1 MKKKKKLII
10 ILGVI
15 AVIVIFVL
23 ANLLRSGEKSFKVDV
38 EKVKKGD
45 ITAIVTASGRIQAKR
60 DVKISA
66 YVVSKIIDLP
76 VKDGDVVKRRQL
88 LVQLDPARYKAAV
101 EQAEA
106 QMRMTGANL
115 EQAELVYNRQ
125 KQLFEKNLTSQEQFD
140 NARTSYHAAQAQ
152 YDQSKAALAQA
163 QDDLSKT
170 TITAPMDG
178 VITELNAEVGEIVMI
193 GTMNNPGTVIMTISD
208 LSEIEAEVEVDE
220 TDVANLK
227 LEQEAKIS
235 IDAYPD
241 TNFKGKVTE
250 IGNTGRISG
259 YGTQEQVTNFL
270 VKVLLLDEVK
280 GIKPGMSASVDI
292 TTDSRKEV
300 LNVPIAAVVLRA
312 EEEDT
317 LKTQKTKKGQKSSA
331 TSDSPKGTDEKKK
344 KKEKE
349 GVFIVEKNRAKF
361 VPVKT
366 DISDQQNIEIVSGIK
381 ENDQIIT
388 GSYKILRNLKDGDKV
403 KIVKKSQLEEKKR

>member
-1 MKKKKKLII
+1 MKKRNKII
-10 ILGVI
+10 MILAVVV
-15 AVIVIFVL
+15 VIVVFVVV
-23 ANLLRSGEKSFKVDV
+23 NLLKSGGKSFKVEV

-45 ITAIVTASGRIQAKR
+45 VTAIVTASGKIQAKR
-60 DVKISA
+60 NVKISA

-76 VKDGDVVKRRQL
+76 VKDGDLVKKGQL
-88 LVQLDPARYKAAV
+88 LVQLDPTRYKAEV

-106 QMRMTGANL
+106 QMRMAGASL
-115 EQAELVYNRQ
+115 EQAKLVHDRQ
-125 KQLFEKNLTSQEQFD
+125 KQLFEKSLTSQEQFD
-140 NARTSYHAAQAQ
+140 NARTDYHSTQAQ

-227 LEQEAKIS
+227 SGQEAKIS
-235 IDAYPD
+235 IDAFPD

-250 IGNTGRISG
+250 IGNTGQISG

-270 VKVLLLDEVK
+270 VKALLLDEVK

-292 TTDSRKEV
+292 TTDSRKGV
-300 LNVPIAAVVLRA
+300 LNVPIASVVLRA
-312 EEEDT
+312 EKEDT
-317 LKTQKTKKGQKSSA
+317 LKTKKGEKPSSDP
-331 TSDSPKGTDEKKK
+331 DSLKATDEKKK

-349 GVFIVEKNRAKF
+349 GVFIVEKDQAKF
-361 VPVKT
+361 EPVKT
-366 DISDQQNIEIVSGIK
+366 GISDQQNVEIVSGIK

-403 KIVKKSQLEEKKR
+403 KIVKKGQLEKKEK

>member
-1 MKKKKKLII
+1 MKKRNKIII
-10 ILGVI
+10 ILAVV
-15 AVIVIFVL
+15 AVIVVFVL
-23 ANLLRSGEKSFKVDV
+23 VNLLRSGGKSFKVEV

-45 ITAIVTASGRIQAKR
+45 VTAIVTASGKIQAKKN
-60 DVKISA
+60 VKISA

-76 VKDGDVVKRRQL
+76 VKDGDAVKKGQL
-88 LVQLDPARYKAAV
+88 LVQLDPTRYKAEV

-106 QMRMTGANL
+106 QMRMAGANL
-115 EQAELVYNRQ
+115 EQAKLVHDRQ
-125 KQLFEKNLTSQEQFD
+125 KQLFEKSLTSQEQFD
-140 NARTSYHAAQAQ
+140 NARTDYHAAQAQ

-227 LEQEAKIS
+227 SGQESKIS

-250 IGNTGRISG
+250 IGNTGQISG

-292 TTDSRKEV
+292 TTDSRKGV
-300 LNVPIAAVVLRA
+300 LNVPIASVVLRT
-312 EEEDT
+312 EKEDT
-317 LKTQKTKKGQKSSA
+317 LKTKKGEKSS
-331 TSDSPKGTDEKKK
+331 SNPDSLKATDEKKK

-349 GVFIVEKNRAKF
+349 GIFIVEKDQAKF
-361 VPVKT
+361 KPVKT
-366 DISDQQNIEIVSGIK
+366 GISDQQNIEIISGIK

-388 GSYKILRNLKDGDKV
+388 GSYKILRTLKDGDKV
-403 KIVKKSQLEEKKR
+403 KIVKKSQLEEKKGK

>member
-1 MKKKKKLII
+1 MKKRNKIII
-10 ILGVI
+10 ILAVV
-15 AVIVIFVL
+15 AVIVVFVL
-23 ANLLRSGEKSFKVDV
+23 VNLLRSGGKSFKVEV

-45 ITAIVTASGRIQAKR
+45 VTAIVTASGKIQAKKN
-60 DVKISA
+60 VKISA

-76 VKDGDVVKRRQL
+76 VKDGDAVKKGQL
-88 LVQLDPARYKAAV
+88 LVQLDPTRYKAEV

-106 QMRMTGANL
+106 QMRMAGANL
-115 EQAELVYNRQ
+115 EQAKLVHDRQ
-125 KQLFEKNLTSQEQFD
+125 KQLFEKSLTSQEQFD
-140 NARTSYHAAQAQ
+140 NARTNYHATQAQ

-227 LEQEAKIS
+227 SGQESKIS

-250 IGNTGRISG
+250 IGNTGQISG

-292 TTDSRKEV
+292 TTDSRKGV
-300 LNVPIAAVVLRA
+300 LNVPIASVVLRT
-312 EEEDT
+312 EKEDT
-317 LKTQKTKKGQKSSA
+317 LKTKKGEKSS
-331 TSDSPKGTDEKKK
+331 SNPDSLKATDEKKK

-349 GVFIVEKNRAKF
+349 GIFIVEKDQAKF
-361 VPVKT
+361 KPVKT
-366 DISDQQNIEIVSGIK
+366 GISDQQNIEIISGIK

-388 GSYKILRNLKDGDKV
+388 GSYKILRTLKDGDKV
-403 KIVKKSQLEEKKR
+403 KIVKKSQLEEKKGK

>member
-1 MKKKKKLII
+1 MKKRNKIII
-10 ILGVI
+10 ILGVV
-15 AVIVIFVL
+15 AVIVVFVL
-23 ANLLRSGEKSFKVDV
+23 VNLLRSGGKSFKVEV

-45 ITAIVTASGRIQAKR
+45 VTAIVTASGKIQAKKN
-60 DVKISA
+60 VKISA

-76 VKDGDVVKRRQL
+76 VKDGDVVKKGQL
-88 LVQLDPARYKAAV
+88 LVQLDPTRYKAEV

-106 QMRMTGANL
+106 QMRMAGANL
-115 EQAELVYNRQ
+115 EQAKLVHDRQ
-125 KQLFEKNLTSQEQFD
+125 KQLFEKSLTSQEQFD
-140 NARTSYHAAQAQ
+140 NARTDYHAAQAQ

-227 LEQEAKIS
+227 SGQESKIS

-250 IGNTGRISG
+250 IGNTGQISG

-292 TTDSRKEV
+292 TTDSRKGV
-300 LNVPIAAVVLRA
+300 LNVPIASVVLRT
-312 EEEDT
+312 EKEDT
-317 LKTQKTKKGQKSSA
+317 LKTKKGEKSS
-331 TSDSPKGTDEKKK
+331 SNPDSLKATDEKKK

-349 GVFIVEKNRAKF
+349 GIFIVEKDQAKF
-361 VPVKT
+361 KPVKT
-366 DISDQQNIEIVSGIK
+366 GISDQQNIEIISGIK

-388 GSYKILRNLKDGDKV
+388 GSYKILRTLKDGDKV
-403 KIVKKSQLEEKKR
+403 KIVKKSQLEEKKGK

>member
-1 MKKKKKLII
+1 MKKRNKIII
-10 ILGVI
+10 ILAVI

-23 ANLLRSGEKSFKVDV
+23 ANLLRSGEKSFKVEV
-38 EKVKKGD
+38 EKANKGD
-45 ITAIVTASGRIQAKR
+45 ITAIVTASGKIQAKR
-60 DVKISA
+60 NVKISA

-76 VKDGDVVKRRQL
+76 VKDGDAVKKGQL
-88 LVQLDPARYKAAV
+88 LVQLDPTRYKAEV

-106 QMRMTGANL
+106 QMRMAGANL
-115 EQAELVYNRQ
+115 EQAKLVYDRQ
-125 KQLFEKNLTSQEQFD
+125 KQLFEKNLTSQEQSD
-140 NARTSYHAAQAQ
+140 NAKTSYHAAQAQ

-220 TDVANLK
+220 TDVANLE
-227 LEQEAKIS
+227 LGQEAKIS

-292 TTDSRKEV
+292 TTDSRKGV

-312 EEEDT
+312 EKEDT
-317 LKTQKTKKGQKSSA
+317 LKTKKGEKSS
-331 TSDSPKGTDEKKK
+331 SNPDSLKATDEKKK

-349 GVFIVEKNRAKF
+349 GVFVVEKDQAKF
-361 VPVKT
+361 EPVKT
-366 DISDQQNIEIVSGIK
+366 GISDQQNIEIVSGIK

>member
-1 MKKKKKLII
+1 MKKRNKIII
-10 ILGVI
+10 ILAVV
-15 AVIVIFVL
+15 AVIVVFVL
-23 ANLLRSGEKSFKVDV
+23 VNLLRSGGKSFKVEV

-45 ITAIVTASGRIQAKR
+45 VTAIVTASGKIQAKR
-60 DVKISA
+60 NVKISA

-76 VKDGDVVKRRQL
+76 VKDGDAVKKGQL
-88 LVQLDPARYKAAV
+88 LVQLDPTRYKAEV

-106 QMRMTGANL
+106 QMRMAGANL
-115 EQAELVYNRQ
+115 EQAKLVHDRQ
-125 KQLFEKNLTSQEQFD
+125 KQLFEKSLTSQEQFD
-140 NARTSYHAAQAQ
+140 NARTDYHAAQAQ

-178 VITELNAEVGEIVMI
+178 VITELNGEVGEIVMI

-227 LEQEAKIS
+227 SGQEAKIS

-250 IGNTGRISG
+250 IGNTGQISG

-292 TTDSRKEV
+292 TTDSRKGV
-300 LNVPIAAVVLRA
+300 LNVPIASVVLRT
-312 EEEDT
+312 EKEDT
-317 LKTQKTKKGQKSSA
+317 LKTKKGEKSS
-331 TSDSPKGTDEKKK
+331 SKPDSLKATDEKKK

-349 GVFIVEKNRAKF
+349 GIFIVEKDQAKF
-361 VPVKT
+361 KPVKT
-366 DISDQQNIEIVSGIK
+366 GISDQQNIEIISGIK

-388 GSYKILRNLKDGDKV
+388 GSYKILRTLKDGDKV
-403 KIVKKSQLEEKKR
+403 KIVKKSQLEEKKGK

>member
-1 MKKKKKLII
+1 MKKRNKIII
-10 ILGVI
+10 ILAVI

-23 ANLLRSGEKSFKVDV
+23 ANLLRSGEKSFKVEV

-45 ITAIVTASGRIQAKR
+45 ITSIVTASGKIQAKR
-60 DVKISA
+60 NVKISA

-76 VKDGDVVKRRQL
+76 VKDGDAVKKGQL
-88 LVQLDPARYKAAV
+88 LVQLDPARYKAEV

-106 QMRMTGANL
+106 QMRMAGANL
-115 EQAELVYNRQ
+115 EQAKLVYDRQ
-125 KQLFEKNLTSQEQFD
+125 KQLFEKNLTSQEQSD
-140 NARTSYHAAQAQ
+140 NAKTSYHAAQAQ

-220 TDVANLK
+220 TDVANLE
-227 LEQEAKIS
+227 LGQEAKIS

-292 TTDSRKEV
+292 TTDSRKGV

-312 EEEDT
+312 EKEDT
-317 LKTQKTKKGQKSSA
+317 LKTKKGEKSS
-331 TSDSPKGTDEKKK
+331 SNPDSLKATDEKKK

-349 GVFIVEKNRAKF
+349 GVFVVEKDQAKF
-361 VPVKT
+361 EAVKT
-366 DISDQQNIEIVSGIK
+366 GISDQQNIEIVSGIK

>member
-1 MKKKKKLII
+1 MKKRNKII
-10 ILGVI
+10 IVLAVI
-15 AVIVIFVL
+15 AVVIIFV
-23 ANLLRSGEKSFKVDV
+23 AVNLLKSGEKSFKVEV

-45 ITAIVTASGRIQAKR
+45 ITSIVTASGKIQAKR
-60 DVKISA
+60 NVKISA

-76 VKDGDVVKRRQL
+76 VKDGDVVKKGQL
-88 LVQLDPARYKAAV
+88 LVQLDPVRYKAVV

-106 QMRMTGANL
+106 QMRMAGANL
-115 EQAELVYNRQ
+115 EQAKLVYDRQ

-152 YDQSKAALAQA
+152 YDQSKASLAQA

-178 VITELNAEVGEIVMI
+178 IITELNAEVGEIVMI

-227 LEQEAKIS
+227 LGQEAKIS

-241 TNFKGKVTE
+241 TTFKGEVTE
-250 IGNTGRISG
+250 IGNTGQISG

-292 TTDSRKEV
+292 TTDSRKGV

-312 EEEDT
+312 EKEDT
-317 LKTQKTKKGQKSSA
+317 LKTKKGEKSS
-331 TSDSPKGTDEKKK
+331 SNPDSLKATDEKKK
-344 KKEKE
+344 KKEME

-361 VPVKT
+361 EPVKT
-366 DISDQQNIEIVSGIK
+366 GISDQQNIEIVSGIK

>member
-1 MKKKKKLII
+1 MKKRNKIII
-10 ILGVI
+10 ILAVV
-15 AVIVIFVL
+15 AVIVVFVL
-23 ANLLRSGEKSFKVDV
+23 VNLLRSGGKSFKVEV

-45 ITAIVTASGRIQAKR
+45 VTAIVTASGKIQAKR
-60 DVKISA
+60 NVKISA

-76 VKDGDVVKRRQL
+76 VKDGDAVKKGQL
-88 LVQLDPARYKAAV
+88 LVQLDPTRYKAEV

-106 QMRMTGANL
+106 QMRMAGASL
-115 EQAELVYNRQ
+115 EQAKLVYDRQ
-125 KQLFEKNLTSQEQFD
+125 KQLFEKSLTSQEQFD
-140 NARTSYHAAQAQ
+140 NARTDYHAAQAQ
-152 YDQSKAALAQA
+152 YDQSKAALDQA

-227 LEQEAKIS
+227 SGQEAKIS

-250 IGNTGRISG
+250 IGNTGQISG

-292 TTDSRKEV
+292 TTDSRKGV
-300 LNVPIAAVVLRA
+300 LNVPIASVVLRT
-312 EEEDT
+312 EKEDT
-317 LKTQKTKKGQKSSA
+317 LKTKKGEKSS
-331 TSDSPKGTDEKKK
+331 SKPDSLKATDEKKK

-349 GVFIVEKNRAKF
+349 GVFIVEKDQAKF
-361 VPVKT
+361 EPVKT
-366 DISDQQNIEIVSGIK
+366 GISDQQNIEIASGIK

-403 KIVKKSQLEEKKR
+403 KIVKKGQLEKKEK

>member
-1 MKKKKKLII
+1 MKKRNKIII
-10 ILGVI
+10 ILAVI

-23 ANLLRSGEKSFKVDV
+23 ANLLRSGEKSFKVEV

-45 ITAIVTASGRIQAKR
+45 ITSIVTASGKIQAKR
-60 DVKISA
+60 NVKISA

-76 VKDGDVVKRRQL
+76 VKDGDVIKKGQL
-88 LVQLDPARYKAAV
+88 LVQLDPARYKAVV

-106 QMRMTGANL
+106 QMRMAGANL
-115 EQAELVYNRQ
+115 EQAKLVYDRQ
-125 KQLFEKNLTSQEQFD
+125 KQLFEKNLTSQEQSD
-140 NARTSYHAAQAQ
+140 NAKTSYHAAQAQ

-220 TDVANLK
+220 TDVANLE
-227 LEQEAKIS
+227 LGQEAKIS

-292 TTDSRKEV
+292 TTDSRKGV

-312 EEEDT
+312 EKEDT
-317 LKTQKTKKGQKSSA
+317 LKTKKGEKSS
-331 TSDSPKGTDEKKK
+331 SNPDSLKATDEKKK

-349 GVFIVEKNRAKF
+349 GVFVVEKDQAKF
-361 VPVKT
+361 EPVKT
-366 DISDQQNIEIVSGIK
+366 GISDQQNIEIVSGIK

>member
-1 MKKKKKLII
+1 MKKRNKIII
-10 ILGVI
+10 ILAVI

-23 ANLLRSGEKSFKVDV
+23 ANLLRSGEKSFKVEV

-45 ITAIVTASGRIQAKR
+45 ITSIVTASGKIQAKR
-60 DVKISA
+60 NVKISA

-76 VKDGDVVKRRQL
+76 VKDGDVIKKGQL
-88 LVQLDPARYKAAV
+88 LVQLDPARYKAVV

-106 QMRMTGANL
+106 QMRMAGANL
-115 EQAELVYNRQ
+115 EQAKLVYDRQ
-125 KQLFEKNLTSQEQFD
+125 KQLFEKNLTSQEQSD
-140 NARTSYHAAQAQ
+140 NAKTSYHAAQAQ

-227 LEQEAKIS
+227 LGQEAKIS

-292 TTDSRKEV
+292 TTDSRKGV

-312 EEEDT
+312 EKEDT
-317 LKTQKTKKGQKSSA
+317 LKTKKGEKSS
-331 TSDSPKGTDEKKK
+331 SNPDSLKATDEKKK

-349 GVFIVEKNRAKF
+349 GVFVVEKDQAKF
-361 VPVKT
+361 EPVKT
-366 DISDQQNIEIVSGIK
+366 GISDQQNIEIVSGIK

>member
-1 MKKKKKLII
+1 MKKRNKIII
-10 ILGVI
+10 ILAVV
-15 AVIVIFVL
+15 AVIVVFVL
-23 ANLLRSGEKSFKVDV
+23 VNLLKSGGKSFKVEV

-45 ITAIVTASGRIQAKR
+45 ITAIVTASGKIQAKR

-76 VKDGDVVKRRQL
+76 VKDGDAVKKGQL
-88 LVQLDPARYKAAV
+88 LVQLDPTRYKAEV

-106 QMRMTGANL
+106 QMRMAEANS
-115 EQAELVYNRQ
+115 EQTKLVYDRQ
-125 KQLFEKNLTSQEQFD
+125 KQLFEKSLTSQEQFD
-140 NARTSYHAAQAQ
+140 NARTDYRSTQAQ

-227 LEQEAKIS
+227 SGQEAKIS
-235 IDAYPD
+235 IDAFPD

-250 IGNTGRISG
+250 IGNTGQISG

-292 TTDSRKEV
+292 TTDSRKGV
-300 LNVPIAAVVLRA
+300 LNVPIASVVLRA
-312 EEEDT
+312 EKEDT
-317 LKTQKTKKGQKSSA
+317 LKTKKGEKPSSDP
-331 TSDSPKGTDEKKK
+331 DSLKATDEKKK

-349 GVFIVEKNRAKF
+349 GVFIVEKDQAKF
-361 VPVKT
+361 EPVKT
-366 DISDQQNIEIVSGIK
+366 GISDQQNIEIVSGIK

-403 KIVKKSQLEEKKR
+403 KIVKKNQLEKKEK

>member
-1 MKKKKKLII
+1 MKKRNKIII
-10 ILGVI
+10 ILAVI

-23 ANLLRSGEKSFKVDV
+23 ANLLRSGEKSFKVEV

-45 ITAIVTASGRIQAKR
+45 ITSIVTASGKIQAKR
-60 DVKISA
+60 NVKISA
-66 YVVSKIIDLP
+66 YIVSKIIDLS
-76 VKDGDVVKRRQL
+76 VKDGDAVKKGQL
-88 LVQLDPARYKAAV
+88 LVQLDPTRYKAEV

-106 QMRMTGANL
+106 QMRMAGANL
-115 EQAELVYNRQ
+115 EQAKLVYDRQ

-140 NARTSYHAAQAQ
+140 NAKTSYHAAQAQ

-220 TDVANLK
+220 TDVANLE
-227 LEQEAKIS
+227 LGQEAKIS

-292 TTDSRKEV
+292 TTDSRKGV

-312 EEEDT
+312 EKEDT
-317 LKTQKTKKGQKSSA
+317 LKTKKGEKSS
-331 TSDSPKGTDEKKK
+331 SNPDSLKATDEKKK

-349 GVFIVEKNRAKF
+349 GVFVVEKDQAKF
-361 VPVKT
+361 EPVKT
-366 DISDQQNIEIVSGIK
+366 GISDQQNIEIVSGIK